1 LLALVALEQS
11 VPDLGHHVHE
21 NLIDIDRL
29 ASLLILWLFF
39 LLFSFPLRLSD

>member
-1 LLALVALEQS
+1 LLPLVALEQS

-21 NLIDIDRL
+21 NLIDIDRIARL
-29 ASLLILWLFF
+29 MILRLFF